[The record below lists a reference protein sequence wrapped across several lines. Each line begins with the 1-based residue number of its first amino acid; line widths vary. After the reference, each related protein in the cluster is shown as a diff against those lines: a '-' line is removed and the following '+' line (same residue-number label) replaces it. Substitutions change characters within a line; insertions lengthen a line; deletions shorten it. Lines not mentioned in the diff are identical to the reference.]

1 MKNTEFDIDEKIL
14 QVLNEVSTPSEKA
27 FLDQWISAS
36 AEHEQYYRERIKEF
50 RKIKIAANRSDAEE
64 IKQRVKLNL
73 EYNRIRRLQIKRR
86 RIGWRIG
93 VAMAAAVILVIGI
106 NFSSSLHQEKHWG
119 SVPFAST
126 VISSGK
132 RVAIITL
139 ANGEQLELGNGDPK
153 IHEENGALLKMDSSV
168 ITYQS
173 LQTENN
179 EIAYNTLSVPLG
191 GEYQIILSDS
201 TKVWVNADSK
211 LKYPIAFRS
220 ERREVF
226 LEGEAYFEVK
236 KDRQHPFI
244 VHTSRGSVK
253 VLGTR
258 FNVRDYQEE
267 AKVVTTLV
275 EGKVAY
281 SRTVQSDEVVLVPG
295 YQLEDNGIA
304 ELIPRQV
311 DVEMY
316 VGWKDG
322 KYIFDDATLEE
333 IMQVLSRWY
342 DVTVFYKSEKPK
354 DLHFTGDLE
363 RYENINDFLHFM
375 ELGGK
380 VTFNIQGKTII
391 IE

>member
-64 IKQRVKLNL
+64 IKRRVKLNL

-106 NFSSSLHQEKHWG
+106 NFSSSLHQEKHLG

-153 IHEENGALLKMDSSV
+153 VHEENGALLKMDSSV

-253 VLGTR
+253 VLGTG

-275 EGKVAY
+275 E
-281 SRTVQSDEVVLVPG
+281 
-295 YQLEDNGIA
+295 
-304 ELIPRQV
+304 
-311 DVEMY
+311 
-316 VGWKDG
+316 
-322 KYIFDDATLEE
+322 E
-333 IMQVLSRWY
+333 IGRAHV
-342 DVTVFYKSEKPK
+342 
-354 DLHFTGDLE
+354 
-363 RYENINDFLHFM
+363 
-375 ELGGK
+375 
-380 VTFNIQGKTII
+380 
-391 IE
+391 

>member
-14 QVLNEVSTPSEKA
+14 QMLNEVSTPSEKA

-64 IKQRVKLNL
+64 IKRRVKLNL
-73 EYNRIRRLQIKRR
+73 EYNRIRRLEIKRR

-106 NFSSSLHQEKHWG
+106 NFSGSLHQEKHLG

-139 ANGEQLELGNGDPK
+139 ANGEQLELGYGDPK
-153 IHEENGALLKMDSSV
+153 VHEENGALLKMDSSV

-179 EIAYNTLSVPLG
+179 EIVYNTLSVPLG

-220 ERREVF
+220 EQREVF

-253 VLGTR
+253 VLGTG

-322 KYIFDDATLEE
+322 KYIFEDATLEE

-342 DVTVFYKSEKPK
+342 DVTVFYKSEKSK
-354 DLHFTGDLE
+354 NLHFTGDLE

-380 VTFNIQGKTII
+380 VRFNIQGKTII